1 MSRVIRG
8 DGARPGS
15 KVVAHEVVDARERA
29 KELVDQ
35 AQAEAERLVA
45 QAQREADALRETAR
59 REGAETGR
67 AEAAAVLARAHE
79 RRAAL
84 LAEAELALASLG
96 AEAARKVVRAE
107 LALAPERVRDIAA
120 DLLGRVRRARELTLK
135 VAAADAD
142 RVRAILPTGAT
153 LDVSPDLAPGDVVVT
168 TESGEL
174 DARIDVQLDAL
185 ERALAGR

>member
-84 LAEAELALASLG
+84 LAASDWTQVADAPVESSAWAAYRQAL
-96 AEAARKVVRAE
+96 
-107 LALAPERVRDIAA
+107 RDI
-120 DLLGRVRRARELTLK
+120 
-135 VAAADAD
+135 
-142 RVRAILPTGAT
+142 
-153 LDVSPDLAPGDVVVT
+153 PDQPGFP
-168 TESGEL
+168 ENINWPAKPE
-174 DARIDVQLDAL
+174 
-185 ERALAGR
+185 